1 MPTSIMV
8 IIGPDQDEEAVNAIV
23 KTLGGLG
30 YGFKELEMQ
39 FGALQRIPHTFGA
52 VFAKTSACK
61 SCGRAD
67 TYLTRRN
74 LSGSYCSNKDCPAF
88 DTDEP

>member
-1 MPTSIMV
+1 MV
-8 IIGPDQDEEAVNAIV
+8 IVGPEQDEEAVNAIV
-23 KTLGGLG
+23 TSLGALG

-52 VFAKTSACK
+52 VFAKRGNGACK
-61 SCGRAD
+61 SCGKSE